1 MSKSLVIVES
11 DAKARTINR
20 FLGKDYVVRASIGH
34 IKNLPKNRI
43 GVDVENG
50 FEPEYI
56 TIRGR
61 GKLLSELKKIASNSN
76 QVLLATDPD
85 REGEAIAQ
93 HLSDEISKTNSNI
106 QRVLFHEITQK
117 AVQEAVEKAHAIHT
131 ERVEAQKARRVMDRL
146 VGYKVSPFLWK
157 TIYRGLSAGRV
168 QSVALRLICEREDEI
183 TSFKPREYW
192 SIEANLKTS
201 GGEFV
206 HSRLFKIHNEDVN
219 IPSEA
224 EANRHLEVIQQQNFE
239 VVKLTTKTIQ
249 RKPYAPYTTSTLQQE
264 ATRRL
269 GLTTKQVMAVAQQL
283 YEGVDL
289 PEGRVGLISY
299 MRTDSTRVSDT
310 AIEEARQLIA
320 EDYGLEYVPKSPRKF
335 KNKKSA
341 QDAHEAIR
349 PTSLKRPPKKVAA
362 SLNSNQKKLY
372 ELIWNRFVASQ
383 MESARIKQSTLDVS
397 AGEYL
402 FRSTGSIIEFK
413 GFMQIYKP
421 DNGEEIQDN
430 FPKSLKHGDPLALDE
445 LVPNQHFTKPPAR
458 YNESSLVRELDN
470 LGIGR
475 PSTYALII
483 STLLDRKYVEK
494 QGRALQPTDLGM
506 TVKGILIKQFP
517 DLFNVGFTAEMEG
530 MLDLIESG
538 EKNRLAV
545 LNGFYHPFLEAV
557 EKAMEKKE
565 EIKEALQESAEDKCP
580 QCGKDL
586 VIKWGRN
593 GKFIACTGYPDC
605 RFTKPVE
612 ETEEEVH
619 DTCDTCGAPMVVKT
633 GRFGRF
639 LACSK
644 YPDCKFTKPFSTGI
658 PCPEPECGGS
668 IVERR
673 SGRGKIFYGCS
684 NYPKCKFATWYKP
697 IPKTCPSC
705 GHGYVEL
712 RSTKAKGQHMRCPKC
727 KHEIAIEE

>member
-1 MSKSLVIVES
+1 MAKSLVIVES
-11 DAKARTINR
+11 DAKAKTINR
-20 FLGKDYVVRASIGH
+20 FLGKNYVVRASVGH

-43 GVDVENG
+43 GVDIENG

-61 GKLLSELKKIASNSN
+61 GKLLAELKKLASTSDH
-76 QVLLATDPD
+76 VYLATDPD

-93 HLSDEISKTNSNI
+93 HLSDEIIKSNPNI
-106 QRVLFHEITQK
+106 QRVLFHEITEK
-117 AVQEAVEKAHAIHT
+117 AVQQAIEQAHEINT
-131 ERVEAQKARRVMDRL
+131 TRVEAQIARRVMDRL
-146 VGYKVSPFLWK
+146 VGYNVSPFLWK

-168 QSVALRLICEREDEI
+168 QSVALRLICEREDEVSGF
-183 TSFKPREYW
+183 TAREYW

-201 GGEFV
+201 GGELV
-206 HSRLFKIHNEDVN
+206 HSRLFKLHGEDVD

-224 EANRHLEVIQQQNFE
+224 EANRHLKAIKKEEFQVAT
-239 VVKLTTKTIQ
+239 LSTKMIE
-249 RKPYAPYTTSTLQQE
+249 RKPVAPYTTSTLQQE
-264 ATRRL
+264 ATRKL
-269 GLTTKQVMAVAQQL
+269 SMTTKQIMAVAQQL

-299 MRTDSTRVSDT
+299 MRTDSTRVSET
-310 AIEEARQLIA
+310 AIEEVRQYIA
-320 EDYGLEYVPKSPRKF
+320 EDYGLEYVPKTVRKY

-349 PTSLKRPPKKVAA
+349 PTSLKRLPKKVAS
-362 SLNSNQKKLY
+362 SLNASQKKLY
-372 ELIWNRFVASQ
+372 EMIWNRFVASQ

-402 FRSTGSIIEFK
+402 FRSTGSTIEFK
-413 GFMQIYKP
+413 GFMQIYMP
-421 DNGEEIQDN
+421 DSDEEIQDS
-430 FPKSLKHGDPLALDE
+430 FPKSLKKGDSLNLNE
-445 LVPNQHFTKPPAR
+445 LIPGQHFTKPPAR

-470 LGIGR
+470 LNIGR
-475 PSTYALII
+475 PSTYSLII

-494 QGRALQPTDLGM
+494 EGRALLPTDLGM
-506 TVKGILIKQFP
+506 TVKGILVKQFP
-517 DLFNVGFTAEMEG
+517 DLFNVRFTAEMEE

-538 EKNRLAV
+538 GRDRKTV
-545 LNGFYHPFLEAV
+545 LNGFYHPFLKAV
-557 EKAMEKKE
+557 EQAMEKKE
-565 EIKEALQESAEDKCP
+565 EIREALQEDAEDKCP
-580 QCGKDL
+580 KCGNGL

-612 ETEEEVH
+612 ETEETVL
-619 DTCDTCGAPMVVKT
+619 DKCDTCGSSMVVKT

-658 PCPEPECGGS
+658 PCPEEGCTGN

-684 NYPKCKFATWYKP
+684 SYPKCKFATWYKP
-697 IPKTCPSC
+697 IPQACPSC
-705 GHGYVEL
+705 GNGYVEM
-712 RSTKAKGQHMRCPKC
+712 RSTKAKGQFMSCPKC